1 MLFIN
6 FPCVCF
12 YCQHY
17 NTYNPIQTLGLKII
31 VKWHVDDVLGVWQRE
46 HRKGDHMTC
55 DEICDEKSDQD
66 YGASA

>member
-1 MLFIN
+1 M
-6 FPCVCF
+6 
-12 YCQHY
+12 
-17 NTYNPIQTLGLKII
+17 I
-31 VKWHVDDVLGVWQRE
+31 VKWHVDDVLGVWQRD